1 MKNFYIEKTS
11 IIHNLNFWTKFIC
24 LLLLMP
30 VSAFLAPPKLL
41 LVIVFPFIV
50 LSFISKIELKKF
62 WNATK
67 LYNVSIVIGMTLLT
81 LIFSHGTLLNRLIEG
96 LVLSIRFIIL
106 ICFGVLFAMITN
118 PIEIPTGMLKV
129 KIPHKYGITVMI
141 AFRML
146 PLISQKIKNIID
158 AQRARGAKL
167 KLNIRTLPE
176 LIPRFI
182 SLMVPIL
189 HSTLNISVEISD
201 TLISRGYNPDGRITI
216 IPSKFKTGDY
226 ALFLF
231 SGALLVW
238 ISIGF

>member
-41 LVIVFPFIV
+41 LVIVFSFII
-50 LSFISKIELKKF
+50 LSLISKIELKKF
-62 WNATK
+62 WNASK

-81 LIFSHGTLLNRLIEG
+81 LIFSNGTLLNRLIGG

-118 PIEIPTGMLKV
+118 PIEIPTGMLKA

-167 KLNIRTLPE
+167 KLSIRTLPE
-176 LIPRFI
+176 LIPRLI

-201 TLISRGYNPDGRITI
+201 TLISRGYNPDSRITI
-216 IPSKFKTGDY
+216 LPSKFKTGDY

>member
-1 MKNFYIEKTS
+1 
-11 IIHNLNFWTKFIC
+11 
-24 LLLLMP
+24 
-30 VSAFLAPPKLL
+30 
-41 LVIVFPFIV
+41 
-50 LSFISKIELKKF
+50 
-62 WNATK
+62 
-67 LYNVSIVIGMTLLT
+67 
-81 LIFSHGTLLNRLIEG
+81 
-96 LVLSIRFIIL
+96 
-106 ICFGVLFAMITN
+106 
-118 PIEIPTGMLKV
+118 
-129 KIPHKYGITVMI
+129 
-141 AFRML
+141 
-146 PLISQKIKNIID
+146 
-158 AQRARGAKL
+158 L

>member
-1 MKNFYIEKTS
+1 MKDFYIEKTS

-30 VSAFLAPPKLL
+30 ISTFLAPTKLF
-41 LVIVFPFIV
+41 LVIVAFFIV
-50 LSFISKIELKKF
+50 LLLISKINLKKF
-62 WNATK
+62 WDATK
-67 LYNVSIVIGMTLLT
+67 FYNVPIIISITLLA
-81 LIFSHGTLLNRLIEG
+81 LLFSHNILLNRLIEG
-96 LVLSIRFIIL
+96 LLLSTRFIIL

-118 PIEIPTGMLKV
+118 PIEIPTGMLKA

-167 KLNIRTLPE
+167 KLSIRTLPE

-201 TLISRGYNPDGRITI
+201 TLISRGYNPDSRITI
-216 IPSKFKTGDY
+216 PPNKFKTGDY